1 MTMEKLNRSFI
12 NEGEHQGEVFYRG
25 YHKGQWRL
33 LPEDAPLNDVNWID
47 VRGQISQHDWSAIA
61 TQLGLNLDVLL
72 DKVENGQH
80 SQYFF
85 DPQSAGI
92 IARVLTLDE
101 PKFSRVDAPAPE
113 DENELTDRL
122 KNAEIHLSSGQ
133 LTLIQTKEAIL
144 TMTDNADALVNH
156 VIKRYREDDDTMDP
170 EYFVY
175 LLLDSI
181 VDEYYHVMME
191 MEERYELLEEMILA
205 KRMTNRLSDLHYFR
219 KTLFTIRNAA
229 NNLHDALENRM
240 MDRQESQ
247 SVYMRELYEH
257 LRSIEDYA
265 LYFREGITSLIEI
278 MLTMND
284 NRLNEIMTT
293 LTVFST
299 IFIPLTFLTG
309 VYGMNFDFMPELRM
323 KFAYPMFWVIT
334 IALTLF
340 MIRYFK
346 RRSWL

>member
-1 MTMEKLNRSFI
+1 MEKLNRSYF
-12 NEGEHQGEVFYRG
+12 NETEQQGEVYYRG
-25 YHKGQWRL
+25 YYKGQWRL
-33 LPEDAPLNDVNWID
+33 LPEDAPLDDVNWID
-47 VRGQISQHDWSAIA
+47 VRGQISDHDWSSIA
-61 TQLGLNLDVLL
+61 AQLGLQLDVLL
-72 DKVENGQH
+72 DKVESGQH

-85 DPQSAGI
+85 DPQCEGI
-92 IARVLTLDE
+92 IARVLMAND
-101 PKFSRVDAPAPE
+101 PKFSYFDETEENDDPAE
-113 DENELTDRL
+113 RL
-122 KNAEIHLSSGQ
+122 KEAKVQLSIGQ

-144 TMTDNADALVNH
+144 TMTSNADALVNH
-156 VIKRYREDDDTMDP
+156 VLARYREADESMDP

-181 VDEYYHVMME
+181 IDEYYHVMME
-191 MEERYELLEEMILA
+191 MEARYEILEDMILT
-205 KRMTNRLSDLHYFR
+205 KRMTDRLSELHYFR
-219 KTLFTIRNAA
+219 KTLFTVRNAA
-229 NNLHDALENRM
+229 SNLHDALENRM

-284 NRLNEIMTT
+284 NRLNEIMAT
-293 LTVFST
+293 LTVFAT

-309 VYGMNFDFMPELRM
+309 IYGMNFENMPELKM
-323 KFAYPMFWVIT
+323 PFAYPVFWLVT
-334 IALTLF
+334 IVLTVY

-346 RRSWL
+346 RRTWL

>member
-1 MTMEKLNRSFI
+1 MEKLNRSFI
-12 NEGEHQGEVFYRG
+12 NESEHQGEVYYRG

-33 LPEDAPLNDVNWID
+33 LPEDAPLDDVNWID
-47 VRGQISQHDWSAIA
+47 VRGQISEHDWSSIA
-61 TQLGLNLDVLL
+61 AQLGLQLDVLL
-72 DKVENGQH
+72 DKVESGQH

-85 DPQSAGI
+85 DHQSEGI
-92 IARVLTLDE
+92 IARVLMLDE
-101 PKFSRVDAPAPE
+101 PKFSGVDVPAPAEEADLPE
-113 DENELTDRL
+113 RL
-122 KNAEIHLSSGQ
+122 KKAKIHLSTGQ

-156 VIKRYREDDDTMDP
+156 VLKRYREEDETMDP

-181 VDEYYHVMME
+181 IDEYYHVMME
-191 MEERYELLEEMILA
+191 MEARYELLEDMILT
-205 KRMTNRLSDLHYFR
+205 KRMTDRLSDLHYFR

-293 LTVFST
+293 LTVFAS

-309 VYGMNFDFMPELRM
+309 VYGMNFEFMPELKM
-323 KFAYPMFWVIT
+323 AFAYPLFWVIT
-334 IALTLF
+334 IALTLY

>member
-1 MTMEKLNRSFI
+1 MEKLNRSYV
-12 NEGEHQGEVFYRG
+12 NETEQQGEVYYRG
-25 YHKGQWRL
+25 YYKGQWRL
-33 LPEDAPLNDVNWID
+33 LPEDAPLDDVNWID
-47 VRGQISQHDWSAIA
+47 VRGQISDHDWSSIA
-61 TQLGLNLDVLL
+61 AQLGLQLDVLL
-72 DKVENGQH
+72 DKVESGQH

-85 DPQSAGI
+85 DPQCEGI
-92 IARVLTLDE
+92 IARVLMAND
-101 PKFSRVDAPAPE
+101 PKFSYFDETEENDDPAE
-113 DENELTDRL
+113 RL
-122 KNAEIHLSSGQ
+122 KEAKVQLSIGQ

-144 TMTDNADALVNH
+144 TMTSNADALVNH
-156 VIKRYREDDDTMDP
+156 VLARYREADESMDP

-181 VDEYYHVMME
+181 IDEYYHVMME
-191 MEERYELLEEMILA
+191 MEARYEILEDMILT
-205 KRMTNRLSDLHYFR
+205 KRMTDRLSELHYFR
-219 KTLFTIRNAA
+219 KTLFTVRNAA
-229 NNLHDALENRM
+229 SNLHDALENRM

-284 NRLNEIMTT
+284 NRLNEIMAT
-293 LTVFST
+293 LTVFAT

-309 VYGMNFDFMPELRM
+309 IYGMNFENMPELKM
-323 KFAYPMFWVIT
+323 PFAYPVFWLVT
-334 IALTLF
+334 IVLTVY

-346 RRSWL
+346 RRTWL

>member
-1 MTMEKLNRSFI
+1 MEKLNRSFI
-12 NEGEHQGEVFYRG
+12 NEGEHKGKVFYKG
-25 YHKGQWRL
+25 YHNGQWRL

-47 VRGQISQHDWSAIA
+47 VRGEISQHDWSAIA
-61 TQLGLNLDVLL
+61 KQLGLQLDVLL
-72 DKVENGQH
+72 DKVESGQH

-85 DPQSAGI
+85 DPQCEGI
-92 IARVLTLDE
+92 IARVLMSNA
-101 PKFSRVDAPAPE
+101 PKFSSVDEPSE
-113 DENELTDRL
+113 ESDFSEKLRESKVHMT
-122 KNAEIHLSSGQ
+122 IGQ

-144 TMTDNADALVNH
+144 TMTNNADALVDH
-156 VIKRYREDDDTMDP
+156 VIKRYRENDETMDP

-181 VDEYYHVMME
+181 IDEYYHVMME
-191 MEERYELLEEMILA
+191 MEDRYEVFEDMILT
-205 KRMTNRLSDLHYFR
+205 KRMTDRLSDLHYFR

-229 NNLHDALENRM
+229 SNLHDALENRM

-293 LTVFST
+293 LTVFAS

-323 KFAYPMFWVIT
+323 KFAYPLFWVIT
-334 IALTLF
+334 IALTLY

>member
-1 MTMEKLNRSFI
+1 MEKLNRTAQEETESK
-12 NEGEHQGEVFYRG
+12 GAVYYRG
-25 YHKGQWRL
+25 YHQGTWRI
-33 LPEDAPLNDVNWID
+33 LPEDAPLEEVNWID
-47 VRGQISQHDWSAIA
+47 VRGQISEHDWSAIA
-61 TQLGLNLDVLL
+61 AQLGLSLDVLL

-85 DPQSAGI
+85 DSLSQGI
-92 IARVLTLDE
+92 IARVLTTKDSSYKNLRPMEEGDEEEALDE
-101 PKFSRVDAPAPE
+101 TAVGRQIQL
-113 DENELTDRL
+113 EL
-122 KNAEIHLSSGQ
+122 GQ
-133 LTLIQTKEAIL
+133 LTLIQTREAIL
-144 TMTDNADALVNH
+144 TMTNNADSLIQQ
-156 VIKRYREDDDTMDP
+156 VISRYREADDTMDP

-175 LLLDSI
+175 LLLDSVI
-181 VDEYYHVMME
+181 DEYYHVMME
-191 MEERYELLEEMILA
+191 MEERYEVLEDLVLV
-205 KRMTNRLSDLHYFR
+205 KRMTSRLSDLHYFR
-219 KTLFTIRNAA
+219 KTLFTVRNAA
-229 NNLHDALENRM
+229 SSLHDALENRM
-240 MDRQESQ
+240 MDRKESQ

-257 LRSIEDYA
+257 LKHIEDYA

-309 VYGMNFDFMPELRM
+309 IYGMNFEVMPEL
-323 KFAYPMFWVIT
+323 KWTFAYPVFWGISLVIT
-334 IALTLF
+334 LV

>member
-1 MTMEKLNRSFI
+1 MTMEKLNRSYV
-12 NEGEHQGEVFYRG
+12 NETEQQGEVYYRG
-25 YHKGQWRL
+25 YYKGQWRL
-33 LPEDAPLNDVNWID
+33 LPEDAPLDDVNWID
-47 VRGQISQHDWSAIA
+47 VRGQISDHDWSSIA
-61 TQLGLNLDVLL
+61 AQLGLQLDVLL
-72 DKVENGQH
+72 DKVESGQH

-85 DPQSAGI
+85 DPQCEGI
-92 IARVLTLDE
+92 IARVLMAND
-101 PKFSRVDAPAPE
+101 PKFSYFDETEENDDPAE
-113 DENELTDRL
+113 RL
-122 KNAEIHLSSGQ
+122 KEAKVQLSIGQ

-144 TMTDNADALVNH
+144 TMTSNADALVNH
-156 VIKRYREDDDTMDP
+156 VLARYREADESMDP

-181 VDEYYHVMME
+181 IDEYYHVMME
-191 MEERYELLEEMILA
+191 MEARYEILEDMILT
-205 KRMTNRLSDLHYFR
+205 KRMTDRLSELHYFR
-219 KTLFTIRNAA
+219 KTLFTVRNAA
-229 NNLHDALENRM
+229 SNLHDALENRM

-284 NRLNEIMTT
+284 NRLNEIMAT
-293 LTVFST
+293 LTVFAT

-309 VYGMNFDFMPELRM
+309 IYGMNFENMPELKM
-323 KFAYPMFWVIT
+323 PFAYPVFWLVT
-334 IALTLF
+334 IILTVY

-346 RRSWL
+346 RRTWL

>member
-25 YHKGQWRL
+25 YYKGHWRL

-47 VRGQISQHDWSAIA
+47 VRGQIAQHDWSAIA
-61 TQLGLNLDVLL
+61 KQLGLQLDVLL
-72 DKVENGQH
+72 DKVESGQH

-92 IARVLTLDE
+92 IARVLMLDE
-101 PKFSRVDAPAPE
+101 PKFNQMDRPAPA
-113 DENELTDRL
+113 DEIELSARL
-122 KNAEIHLSSGQ
+122 KKAEIRLSTGQ
-133 LTLIQTKEAIL
+133 VTLIQTKEAIL
-144 TMTDNADALVNH
+144 TMSDNADALVNH
-156 VIKRYREDDDTMDP
+156 VIKRYREDDETMDP

-181 VDEYYHVMME
+181 IDEYYHVMME

-284 NRLNEIMTT
+284 NRLNEIMAT

-323 KFAYPMFWVIT
+323 KFAYPTFWVIS
-334 IALTLF
+334 ITLSIY